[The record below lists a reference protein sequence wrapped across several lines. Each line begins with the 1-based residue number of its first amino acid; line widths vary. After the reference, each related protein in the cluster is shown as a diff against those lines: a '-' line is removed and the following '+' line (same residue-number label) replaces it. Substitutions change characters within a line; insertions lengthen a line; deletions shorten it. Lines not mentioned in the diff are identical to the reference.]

1 MVASAVAMTC
11 GCDLNEW
18 SPPVR
23 SLLTVAICFLLS
35 GCVSNSP
42 RSRSVQAAAAP
53 TVSISGTKRIIRDA
67 GEFILPDGTRVE
79 ADERGGFR
87 LPNGEYVAALADG
100 LLLPNG
106 VQCPADGAGAYVCP

>member
-1 MVASAVAMTC
+1 MVARRYDLR
-11 GCDLNEW
+11 CDLNEW
-18 SPPVR
+18 SAPVR
-23 SLLTVAICFLLS
+23 SLLTVAICFLLP
-35 GCVSNSP
+35 GCLSSP
-42 RSRSVQAAAAP
+42 PPSRSVQAAAAP
-53 TVSISGTKRIIRDA
+53 TLSISGTKRIIRDA

-87 LPNGEYVAALADG
+87 LPNGEHVAALADA

>member
-1 MVASAVAMTC
+1 
-11 GCDLNEW
+11 
-18 SPPVR
+18 VR
-23 SLLTVAICFLLS
+23 SLLIVAVCFLLP
-35 GCVSNSP
+35 GCLSSP
-42 RSRSVQAAAAP
+42 PPPRTVQTAASPAP
-53 TVSISGTKRIIRDA
+53 SIRGTKRIVRDA

-87 LPNGEYVAALADG
+87 LPNGEHVAALADG